1 MPRSAVPKPTNAELA
16 ILRVLWD
23 RGPSTVRE
31 VHESLDRTHRVGYT
45 TVLKLLQIM
54 DDKRLVTRDAS
65 ERSHVYAA
73 AVSEASTQRRLVADL
88 AERAFGGSSLALVM
102 QALSVTRASPG
113 ELRRIR
119 ELLDELNGG
128 RSR

>member
-1 MPRSAVPKPTNAELA
+1 MARTPTPKPTNAELA

-23 RGPSTVRE
+23 HGPSTVRE
-31 VHESLDRTHRVGYT
+31 VHERLERDEPVGYT

-54 DDKRLVTRDAS
+54 DDKALVTRDAS

-73 AVSEASTQRRLVADL
+73 AVTEEETQRRLVADL
-88 AERAFGGSSLALVM
+88 ADRAFGGSSLALVM
-102 QALSVTRASPG
+102 QALSVTRASPRD
-113 ELRRIR
+113 LRRIR
-119 ELLDELNGG
+119 ELLDDLNGG